1 MTTQYATTNG
11 NNGTWTNGKRGGKR
25 AFTLI
30 EILIVVVILGV
41 LAALVVPSVTSAL
54 DDAKTEA
61 AEARGSQILTMVTRF
76 NQFQPG
82 GASISLPSSAGAITT
97 TELDK
102 LVKHV
107 AAEAGI
113 EPAQVP
119 PVLADAWNQSHRRN
133 RTVAVGWHEPSTR
146 NSAVAA

>member
-1 MTTQYATTNG
+1 MMTQYATTNG
-11 NNGTWTNGKRGGKR
+11 KGPWTNTKRGGKR

-54 DDAKTEA
+54 DDAKNEA

-82 GASISLPSSAGAITT
+82 GASISLPATAGAITT

-102 LVKHV
+102 LVT
-107 AAEAGI
+107 AGYCESDDI
-113 EPAQVP
+113 TNQLTSNTAWFYDPATKTIAP
-119 PVLADAWNQSHRRN
+119 TN
-133 RTVAVGWHEPSTR
+133 
-146 NSAVAA
+146 